1 MRHLLPV
8 WLLLL
13 TVSVGAQAEWY
24 ESKGW
29 APIINN
35 DTETARARAAAMALR
50 QSLDFA
56 GGTVESVEEV
66 VDGVLTGQQMQWR
79 TQGAVEHA
87 ELVRERT
94 NGQRLEL
101 TIRAF
106 IRQQSD
112 QCSAASMRKSV
123 AVVPFEL
130 AHADQARAGQLWDL
144 GEASSGRFADAI
156 SKRSRVLTLSHL
168 LQRKV
173 GFTRLIGADNDQETA
188 RLARHIGL
196 ENDAQYVIAGVF
208 DDISTQDRSAVNLTF
223 WTPPKQDRNLALT
236 LYLFD
241 TSSGELVT
249 RAGVRETLPWN
260 FNFGETVD
268 AHSQNFWDSDYG
280 QVLGQR
286 LQDMTHGLGD
296 QLRCE
301 PVRAR
306 VVAVNGEDIQI
317 NLGDRHGLT
326 TEHEL
331 QLYHR
336 GNFTDAQ
343 GIYREQ
349 WVLSPYSLQV
359 VQVARSSA
367 RTRVT
372 GDESGTNIQV
382 NDRVVVR

>member
-1 MRHLLPV
+1 MRYLLPV

-13 TVSVGAQAEWY
+13 TVSLNAQAEWY

-35 DTETARARAAAMALR
+35 DTDAARARAAEMALR

-56 GGTVESVEEV
+56 GGSVESVEEV

-94 NGQRLEL
+94 SGQRLEL
-101 TIRAF
+101 TLRAF
-106 IRQQSD
+106 IRKQSNE
-112 QCSAASMRKSV
+112 CSAASMRKSI

-130 AHADQARAGQLWDL
+130 AQSDQARAGHLWEL
-144 GEASSGRFADAI
+144 GDAASDRFADLI
-156 SKRSRVLTLSHL
+156 SQRSGVLTLAHN

-173 GFTRLIGADNDQETA
+173 GFTRMLAADDDQEVA
-188 RLARHIGL
+188 SFARHVGL
-196 ENDAQYVIAGVF
+196 ENDAQYVVAGVF
-208 DDISTQDRSAVNLTF
+208 DDISTQDRSSLNLTF
-223 WTPPKQDRNLALT
+223 WSQPKQDRNLALT

-241 TSSGELVT
+241 ASSGELIT
-249 RAGVRETLPWN
+249 RAGTRDTLAWN
-260 FNFGETVD
+260 FAYGETVD
-268 AHSQNFWDSDYG
+268 AHQQTFWNSDYG
-280 QVLGQR
+280 QVLNQR
-286 LQDMTHGLGD
+286 LQDMTHGFD
-296 QLRCE
+296 DKLRCE
-301 PVRAR
+301 PVRAK
-306 VVAVNGEDIQI
+306 VTAVQGEDIHI
-317 NLGDRHGLT
+317 NLGDAQGLS

-349 WVLSPYSLQV
+349 WVLSPYSLDV
-359 VQVARSSA
+359 VQVERSSA
-367 RTRVT
+367 RARVS
-372 GDESGTNIQV
+372 GDETGTNIQV

>member
-13 TVSVGAQAEWY
+13 TVSVSAQAEWY

-35 DTETARARAAAMALR
+35 DTESARARAAEMALR

-56 GGTVESVEEV
+56 GGSVHSVEEV

-101 TIRAF
+101 TLRAF

-112 QCSAASMRKSV
+112 ECTAASMRKSV
-123 AVVPFEL
+123 AIVPFEL
-130 AHADQARAGQLWDL
+130 APADQARAGHLWDL
-144 GEASSGRFADAI
+144 GEAASKRFAQML
-156 SKRSRVLTLSHL
+156 SQRSRVLTLEHS

-173 GFTRLIGADNDQETA
+173 GFTRLLASDNTQEMA
-188 RLARHIGL
+188 SFARHVGI

-208 DDISTQDRSAVNLTF
+208 EDISTVDRSSLNLTF
-223 WTPPKQDRNLALT
+223 WTHPKQDRNLALT

-241 TSSGELVT
+241 ASSGELIT
-249 RAGVRETLPWN
+249 RAGVRETLAWDFD
-260 FNFGETVD
+260 FNQSVD
-268 AHSQNFWDSDYG
+268 AHSQEFWNSDYG
-280 QVLGQR
+280 QVLAQR
-286 LQDMTHGLGD
+286 LQDTTHGFD
-296 QLRCE
+296 DKLRCE

-306 VVAVNGEDIQI
+306 VVAVQGEDIQI
-317 NLGDRHGLT
+317 NLGERHGLS

-349 WVLSPYSLQV
+349 WVLSPYALQV
-359 VQVARSSA
+359 VQVARGSA

-372 GDESGTNIQV
+372 GDETGTNIQV